1 MEDDFVVVTNMLL
14 GAVLAVVD
22 LVATPNS
29 VIDSMNLLC
38 LGEPHALQ
46 RMPVRLVSVEIEASL
61 AQVIL
66 TVSAMIN
73 NIIWISPLDVLL
85 LSPST
90 ASVVGSAFA
99 IDPRSMAAGSFF
111 ELSQSLPF
119 ERMSVEL
126 KDKLVWA

>member
-22 LVATPNS
+22 LVTTPNS
-29 VIDSMNLLC
+29 VIESVNLLC
-38 LGEPHALQ
+38 LGESHALQ
-46 RMPVRLVSVEIEASL
+46 WMPVRLVSVEIETSL

-73 NIIWISPLDVLL
+73 NIIWISPLNVLL
-85 LSPST
+85 FLPSA

-99 IDPRSMAAGSFF
+99 IDP
-111 ELSQSLPF
+111 
-119 ERMSVEL
+119 
-126 KDKLVWA
+126 